1 MNPQTDNVF
10 YATNAF
16 TGETLP
22 PAFPVHT
29 EVEVNQAATAAANV
43 ARDFRRLSNS
53 KRASLLRTIASELEA
68 RSDDI
73 IARAHLETALP
84 EARLTGEIARTANQL
99 RLFADV
105 VNSGSYHQ
113 VILDTPDPTRAP
125 LPKPD
130 IRRQQI
136 ALGPVAVFGASNFP
150 LLSLLLVEIRLLPSQ
165 QVAR

>member
-1 MNPQTDNVF
+1 MRSIKPQR
-10 YATNAF
+10 
-16 TGETLP
+16 
-22 PAFPVHT
+22 
-29 EVEVNQAATAAANV
+29 QRQKV

-105 VNSGSYHQ
+105 VDSGSYHQ
-113 VILDTPDPTRAP
+113 VMLDTPEPARTP

-136 ALGPVAVFGASNFP
+136 ALILSRYLVHPTSHW
-150 LLSLLLVEIRLLPSQ
+150 LSLLLVEILLLP
-165 QVAR
+165 